1 MPDFTQYM
9 PPGVYVQDD
18 SQPVVTTTSQPG
30 GALVLVGP
38 GLGYQTYT
46 ETVRAYSTE
55 ASFVLLTQRGIA
67 VDAVTGPPAIA
78 APTVVRLAA
87 APGDHVLVA
96 GVDYDFV
103 VDTSGGGG
111 GANALTKVKRI
122 AAGLD
127 PALVTAAS
135 TNGLVDGDLVQ
146 ITYCYSNS
154 LYFSPQLF
162 TDFDIVSATY
172 GDPLVSNPV
181 ANPNTTQ
188 VVSPITLAA
197 KIAFENNVS
206 QVICVATNPADG
218 DLQAQFVA
226 AYAKLES
233 DYRVGVIVPVFADG
247 YVTGTNTSDVHSPD
261 ALKGYITD
269 LKTHLATSAASG
281 FGRTAIVGI
290 TRLYD
295 EATLAIDALATWC
308 NDKRVVLAYPNKI
321 VLYNGASN
329 QTTEVDGVYLAAAL
343 GGVALSNPVERG
355 LTHKTVSGFT
365 GIPSAVFQRMTKTFK
380 DTLSKSG
387 VSVIEQT
394 RQGTLSVRH
403 GVTTNMASMTTR
415 EYSLIRIADTLFQ
428 AIQSGM
434 ENSNLIGEPI
444 DDTMLT
450 RVKGALQGILEQQK
464 SFGVILDYNNLAV
477 RQQTTLSGDPTIIDC
492 KFGYI
497 PALPLNYITVSFAID
512 LSSGAVTAASTSTVP
527 TTG

>member
-1 MPDFTQYM
+1 MVDFTQYQ

-55 ASFVLLTQRGIA
+55 ASYSLLTQRGIA
-67 VDAVTGPPAIA
+67 VDAITGPPAVA

-87 APGDHVLVA
+87 APGDHVLVV

-111 GANALTKVKRI
+111 TANGLTKIKRI
-122 AAGLD
+122 AAGVD
-127 PALVTAAS
+127 PTLVSAAS

-146 ITYCYSNS
+146 ITYCYTNP
-154 LYFSPQLF
+154 LYFTPQLF
-162 TDFDIVSATY
+162 TDFDLVQATY
-172 GDPLVSNPV
+172 GDPLVSDPV
-181 ANPNTTQ
+181 ANPNTNQ

-197 KIAFENNVS
+197 KIAFQNNAS
-206 QVICVATNPADG
+206 QVICVATDPADG
-218 DLQAQFVA
+218 SLQEQFVA

-233 DYRVGVIVPVFADG
+233 DYRVGVIIPVFADG
-247 YVTGTNTSDVHSPD
+247 YVTGSDTSDVHTPS
-261 ALKGYITD
+261 AFQGYITD
-269 LKTHLATSAASG
+269 LKTHLNSSAADG

-295 EATLAIDALATWC
+295 EGALTIDALATSI
-308 NDKRVVLAYPNKI
+308 NDKRVMLAYPNKM

-329 QTTEVDGVYLAAAL
+329 QTTEIDGVYLAAAL
-343 GGVALSNPVERG
+343 GGVALSNPVQRG
-355 LTHKTVSGFT
+355 LTHNTVTGFS
-365 GIPSAVFQRMTKTFK
+365 GIPSVVFQRMTKAFK
-380 DTLSKSG
+380 DSLSKSG
-387 VSVIEQT
+387 VAVVEQT

-403 GVTTNMASMTTR
+403 GVTTAMAAMTTR
-415 EYSLIRIADTLFQ
+415 EYSLVRIADTLFQ
-428 AIQSGM
+428 AIQAGM
-434 ENSNLIGEPI
+434 ENANLIGEPI
-444 DDTMLT
+444 DSEMLT

-464 SFGVILDYNNLAV
+464 TYTVIVDYTNLAV
-477 RQQTTLSGDPTIIDC
+477 RQQTTQSGDPTIVDC
-492 KFGYI
+492 KFAYK
-497 PALPLNYITVSFAID
+497 PAVPLNYITVSFAID
-512 LSSGAVTAASTSTVP
+512 LSSGAVTEASTSTTP